1 MSEDS
6 KKLLSPK
13 AGYNQHTTPTAKP
26 TIYLGFLKSMMFSG
40 EIQTKLKPFS
50 INS

>member
-13 AGYNQHTTPTAKP
+13 AGYNQHTSPHM
-26 TIYLGFLKSMMFSG
+26 LLL
-40 EIQTKLKPFS
+40 E
-50 INS
+50 NV

>member
-13 AGYNQHTTPTAKP
+13 AGYNQHTMPILPNYMLLRDSKTIDTP
-26 TIYLGFLKSMMFSG
+26 GSG
-40 EIQTKLKPFS
+40 
-50 INS
+50 